1 MTALVVIGL
10 IAVVAIAVV
19 WSRVGGVRSERRSMR
34 EYHRALDVLGD
45 VARRSEAAARIRPV
59 RPEQV
64 ERGHV
69 RTEPPPPGP
78 QPVEE
83 RPARAEPPA
92 ARPEPVAVPRPRLEQ
107 APVAFE
113 DDSDAFE
120 RAKEEEVRETV
131 VAAGPLT
138 PTVSAGSPP
147 DAGPTPPAGSPA
159 RGPVEGEQPVPLTR
173 SLSRRG
179 GRRRPPSVRRAV
191 PGAAAAAVVVAGLV
205 LVGLRLSAAGT
216 SPRSS
221 APDHGARGSGRHGSH
236 HRQGSGPPAATG
248 STVPSTTV
256 PSQLVPVSTSPTDVA
271 FVAPQGTYDILL
283 SDTGGTCWVGIQQST
298 NGPWIWQETLYSG
311 QSATYRATGPLVIR
325 IGAPK
330 YLGVKVN
337 GLPARLPGFVQPYDL
352 TFSPSSQPSSA

>member
-10 IAVVAIAVV
+10 IAAVAIAVV

-45 VARRSEAAARIRPV
+45 VSRRSEAAARIRPV
-59 RPEQV
+59 RPEEV

-69 RTEPPPPGP
+69 RTEPPLPGTRP
-78 QPVEE
+78 TLKG
-83 RPARAEPPA
+83 PARAEPPA
-92 ARPEPVAVPRPRLEQ
+92 PQPVAVPRPRLEEVP
-107 APVAFE
+107 ATFE

-120 RAKEEEVRETV
+120 RAREEELRETV
-131 VAAGPLT
+131 VAAGPRT
-138 PTVSAGSPP
+138 QIVSAESPR
-147 DAGPTPPAGSPA
+147 DSGPPSPA
-159 RGPVEGEQPVPLTR
+159 RGPVPGEQPVPLAKR
-173 SLSRRG
+173 PSRRG
-179 GRRRPPSVRRAV
+179 DVRRPPRDRRAV
-191 PGAAAAAVVVAGLV
+191 PGAAAAAVVVVGVV
-205 LVGLRLSAAGT
+205 LVVLRLSAAG
-216 SPRSS
+216 SPPRSD
-221 APDHGARGSGRHGSH
+221 APSQGTRGSGLHGSH
-236 HRQGSGPPAATG
+236 HRQGSGPPAPTG

-271 FVAPQGTYDILL
+271 FVAPQGTYEILL

-352 TFSPSSQPSSA
+352 TFSPSNQPSSA